1 MICASVLSPD
11 IPRGPAA
18 LLRWI
23 NRAKH
28 PIPSSYSRRIEG
40 RRIDEVRIELPAGTV
55 SIPWSSRDALMEQL
69 EARDVIADV
78 PEVREAFLAVGTS
91 RPVSLTDPQKLALRK
106 VITFWANE
114 VGGGYEDLPE
124 GIHELRNAL
133 HVDLPVDD
141 DELLG
146 T

>member
-1 MICASVLSPD
+1 
-11 IPRGPAA
+11 
-18 LLRWI
+18 
-23 NRAKH
+23 
-28 PIPSSYSRRIEG
+28 
-40 RRIDEVRIELPAGTV
+40 
-55 SIPWSSRDALMEQL
+55 MEQL

-114 VGGGYEDLPE
+114 VGGDYEDLPE

>member
-1 MICASVLSPD
+1 M
-11 IPRGPAA
+11 
-18 LLRWI
+18 
-23 NRAKH
+23 
-28 PIPSSYSRRIEG
+28 
-40 RRIDEVRIELPAGTV
+40 PAGTV